1 MPVGLG
7 REEGAQQEI
16 DREDPPCD
24 NVRLD
29 AHGQPFLARLPVLY
43 PRQHLPPVVHDDS
56 GPLSKE
62 PRVVGFHA
70 SDAVTA
76 FRDHAMEE
84 RALPPRPEESIAKQY
99 RGVVR
104 GPEACPTHRGRRI
117 VV

>member
-1 MPVGLG
+1 MERHPRSRFDLHTQVAEAWVVGQFFRKPL
-7 REEGAQQEI
+7 
-16 DREDPPCD
+16 
-24 NVRLD
+24 
-29 AHGQPFLARLPVLY
+29 LARLPVID
-43 PRQHLPPVVHDDS
+43 PRHFLPPVVLDDS
-56 GPLSKE
+56 GPVSKE
-62 PRVVGFHA
+62 PRVVGLHA

-76 FRDHAMEE
+76 FCDHAMEE